1 MEVETIKWIIG
12 AVLIPCFGIYVTLLT
27 TKKKRSNSTEKPSD
41 DLLPQVIPRTDTQLY
56 SHAKTIYLGGIPVP
70 DVHGRLGSRQV
81 NPDMQDLETKLVV
94 IRTMM
99 DYRMKQSQL
108 EQIVDIA
115 ISRGNLNYAL
125 EVTEEMMDYRKK
137 ELIKSRIIAAM

>member
-1 MEVETIKWIIG
+1 
-12 AVLIPCFGIYVTLLT
+12 
-27 TKKKRSNSTEKPSD
+27 
-41 DLLPQVIPRTDTQLY
+41 
-56 SHAKTIYLGGIPVP
+56 
-70 DVHGRLGSRQV
+70 
-81 NPDMQDLETKLVV
+81 
-94 IRTMM
+94 
-99 DYRMKQSQL
+99 MKQSQL